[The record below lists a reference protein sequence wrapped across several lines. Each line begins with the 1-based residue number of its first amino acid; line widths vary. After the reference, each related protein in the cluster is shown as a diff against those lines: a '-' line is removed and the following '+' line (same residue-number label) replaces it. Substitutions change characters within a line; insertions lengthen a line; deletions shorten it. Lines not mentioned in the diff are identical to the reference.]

1 MADSRPKEHS
11 LRSKH
16 LDNSQCLRH
25 SERLSARERSVA
37 TSKVPSGEIRTLRSR
52 DIRPEKK
59 EECGMVVGRVGGQR
73 TKKPTQ
79 PPLPTS
85 PVRVSARLKE
95 NTAATIPPL
104 SAKHGRRFSETDAS
118 PYGTRNKRS
127 RSLGSNHHHGS
138 APSPGE
144 QAFNRIAT
152 RLREKLSTTS
162 RATADTDHLQHHHP
176 GTNLRA
182 VVSLQK
188 LECPAKGRVTTTTVD
203 QRKSTTTTTSKQHN
217 GISGKNID
225 SSDRISC
232 ENAVLP
238 SSCEDRRNAGP
249 DKNANQT
256 LQINCVKHENITTD
270 DDVENKNEGKE
281 NAELET
287 ASTVNHRV
295 EEECM
300 EVVQQDSKTTSKETA
315 IKETME
321 NGIVQGEEA
330 TKTVVDS
337 SENVSTNGISTPSQ
351 SEIGGESVKE
361 EAETISV
368 QSGQKP
374 ESQSQQE
381 TNSQQDSEDSRMT
394 MDDETQ
400 SSHSSSANDQNSSTS
415 QNSYTCKWEQCDQS
429 VASSSDLADHLSNV
443 HVREEGEKVVCLWQ
457 GCRVYNMPARSRSWL
472 SRHVLQH
479 SGDRPFKCMIEGCR
493 AAFASQGG
501 LARHVP
507 THFVEPNTP
516 KSTPNKKDES
526 PSKSTKRK
534 KTRFRRRGSI
544 VRTED
549 FFDTRIMDMIRQKLV
564 TFNMM
569 TYVDTVGRGQN
580 VVFRSQVLGRRVEP
594 SGQVK
599 LLLRWVPEN
608 VLPDV
613 WVDETELP
621 ANQAKLVPLT
631 SLPAE
636 ALISLDSSLYR
647 NISYANFRK

>member
-16 LDNSQCLRH
+16 LDNSLCLRH
-25 SERLSARERSVA
+25 SERLSARERTVA
-37 TSKVPSGEIRTLRSR
+37 TTKVPTGDTRTLRSR
-52 DIRPEKK
+52 DIRPEKR
-59 EECGMVVGRVGGQR
+59 EECGLVGRGGPR

-79 PPLPTS
+79 PPPTS

-104 SAKHGRRFSETDAS
+104 SAKHGRRLSETDAS
-118 PYGTRNKRS
+118 PYGTRKRS
-127 RSLGSNHHHGS
+127 RSLGSNHNGS

-144 QAFNRIAT
+144 QAFRIAT
-152 RLREKLSTTS
+152 RLREKLSTTT
-162 RATADTDHLQHHHP
+162 RATVTDSDLQQQHHHP

-188 LECPAKGRVTTTTVD
+188 LECPAKGRVTTTDD
-203 QRKSTTTTTSKQHN
+203 QRKSSTTTTTSKHN
-217 GISGKNID
+217 GISGKLD
-225 SSDRISC
+225 SSERMC
-232 ENAVLP
+232 ENSVLA
-238 SSCEDRRNAGP
+238 STCEDRRSEP

-256 LQINCVKHENITTD
+256 LQLNCIKHEITD
-270 DDVENKNEGKE
+270 GVENGEEILENVNEQH
-281 NAELET
+281 ET
-287 ASTVNHRV
+287 ASTLINHD
-295 EEECM
+295 ENM
-300 EVVQQDSKTTSKETA
+300 EVGQQDSETPCKETA
-315 IKETME
+315 SDKTIE
-321 NGIVQGEEA
+321 NATVLGNEEA
-330 TKTVVDS
+330 RKTHVNS
-337 SENVSTNGISTPSQ
+337 SENVSTNGISTPCQ
-351 SEIGGESVKE
+351 PEIVRENCKQEATAASLPSV
-361 EAETISV
+361 
-368 QSGQKP
+368 QKP
-374 ESQSQQE
+374 ETQSTQE

-394 MDDETQ
+394 MDDESQ
-400 SSHSSSANDQNSSTS
+400 SSHSSSANDQNSSAS

-443 HVREEGEKVVCLWQ
+443 HVREEGEKVVCLWR

-534 KTRFRRRGSI
+534 KTRFRRRTSI

-613 WVDETELP
+613 WVDEAELP

>member
-25 SERLSARERSVA
+25 SERLSARERTVA
-37 TSKVPSGEIRTLRSR
+37 TTKVPTGEIRTLRSR
-52 DIRPEKK
+52 DIRPEKR
-59 EECGMVVGRVGGQR
+59 EECGMVGRGGQR

-79 PPLPTS
+79 PPTS

-118 PYGTRNKRS
+118 PYGTRKRS
-127 RSLGSNHHHGS
+127 RSLGANHGS
-138 APSPGE
+138 TGPSTGE
-144 QAFNRIAT
+144 QAFRIAT
-152 RLREKLSTTS
+152 RLREKLSAT
-162 RATADTDHLQHHHP
+162 RATVTDSDLHP

-188 LECPAKGRVTTTTVD
+188 LECPAKGRVTTTTTTTID
-203 QRKSTTTTTSKQHN
+203 QRKSSTTTTSKHN
-217 GISGKNID
+217 GISGTKLD
-225 SSDRISC
+225 SSNRLSGDS
-232 ENAVLP
+232 VLA
-238 SSCEDRRNAGP
+238 STCEDRRSGP

-256 LQINCVKHENITTD
+256 LQLNCVKREITEDDENR
-270 DDVENKNEGKE
+270 EEKE
-281 NAELET
+281 NEKLGT
-287 ASTVNHRV
+287 TSILNHRV
-295 EEECM
+295 EEESM
-300 EVVQQDSKTTSKETA
+300 EVGQHESETPGKETA
-315 IKETME
+315 NNKTIE
-321 NGIVQGEEA
+321 NTTLLGVKGRNMP
-330 TKTVVDS
+330 VDS
-337 SENVSTNGISTPSQ
+337 SEKVSMNGISTPSQ
-351 SEIGGESVKE
+351 SESGGESVKE
-361 EAETISV
+361 EATTFASIPSV
-368 QSGQKP
+368 QKP
-374 ESQSQQE
+374 ETQQNQE

-394 MDDETQ
+394 MDDESQ
-400 SSHSSSANDQNSSTS
+400 SSHSSGNDQNSSAS
-415 QNSYTCKWEQCDQS
+415 QNSYACKWEQCDQS

-443 HVREEGEKVVCLWQ
+443 HAREEGEKVVCLWQ
-457 GCRVYNMPARSRSWL
+457 GCRVYNMPARSRGWL

-599 LLLRWVPEN
+599 LLLRWIPEN

-621 ANQAKLVPLT
+621 AHQAKLVPLT